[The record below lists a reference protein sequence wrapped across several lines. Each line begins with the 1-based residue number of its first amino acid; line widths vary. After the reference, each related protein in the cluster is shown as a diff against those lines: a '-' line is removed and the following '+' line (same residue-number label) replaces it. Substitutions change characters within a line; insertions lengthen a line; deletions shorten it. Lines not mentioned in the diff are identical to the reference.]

1 MRWKPLLFILLI
13 AGLSGLLILIVGHRH
28 RWLALLKLAY
38 FTGLATILFTP
49 ISFSGTSL
57 YMMPI
62 GIGRVNLTNFSFSNL
77 GFWENVIL
85 TLPLGL
91 LLKRM
96 WPRLS
101 LFGVGFVGLM
111 IGSSI
116 EITQYFLAHH
126 YLINRSSDI
135 NDILANAL
143 GILIGGL
150 VIAGYLRLTAW
161 HRQRVNRRLA
171 S

>member
-1 MRWKPLLFILLI
+1 MRWEPLLLILLM
-13 AGLSGLLILIVGHRH
+13 AGLSGLLILIIGRRP

-38 FTGLATILFTP
+38 FTGLAAILFTP

-57 YMMPI
+57 YIMPI
-62 GIGRVNLTNFSFSNL
+62 GIGRVNLTNLSFSNL
-77 GFWENVIL
+77 GFLENIML

-91 LLKRM
+91 LLK
-96 WPRLS
+96 WTWSRLS
-101 LFGVGFVGLM
+101 LFGVGFMGLM
-111 IGSSI
+111 AGSSI
-116 EITQYFLAHH
+116 EITQYFLSQH

-150 VIAGYLRLTAW
+150 IITSYLQLTTK
-161 HRQRVNRRLA
+161 HRRLV

>member
-1 MRWKPLLFILLI
+1 MRWEPLLLILLM
-13 AGLSGLLILIVGHRH
+13 AGLSGLLILIIGRRP

-57 YMMPI
+57 YIMPI
-62 GIGRVNLTNFSFSNL
+62 GIGRVNLTNLSFSNL
-77 GFWENVIL
+77 GFLENIML

-91 LLKRM
+91 LLK
-96 WPRLS
+96 WTWSRLS
-101 LFGVGFVGLM
+101 LFGVGFMGLM
-111 IGSSI
+111 AGSSI
-116 EITQYFLAHH
+116 EITQYFLSQH

-150 VIAGYLRLTAW
+150 IITSYLQLTTK
-161 HRQRVNRRLA
+161 HRRLV

>member
-1 MRWKPLLFILLI
+1 MRWEPLLLILLM
-13 AGLSGLLILIVGHRH
+13 AGLSGLLILIIGRRP

-38 FTGLATILFTP
+38 LTGLAAILFTP

-57 YMMPI
+57 YIMPI
-62 GIGRVNLTNFSFSNL
+62 GFGRVNLTNLSFSNL
-77 GFWENVIL
+77 GFLENIML

-91 LLKRM
+91 LLK
-96 WPRLS
+96 WTWSRLS
-101 LFGVGFVGLM
+101 LFGVGFMGLM
-111 IGSSI
+111 AGSSI
-116 EITQYFLAHH
+116 EITQYFLSQH

-150 VIAGYLRLTAW
+150 IITSYLQLTTK
-161 HRQRVNRRLA
+161 HRRLV

>member
-1 MRWKPLLFILLI
+1 MRWEPLLLILLM
-13 AGLSGLLILIVGHRH
+13 AGLSGLLILIIGRRP

-57 YMMPI
+57 YIMPI
-62 GIGRVNLTNFSFSNL
+62 GIGRVNLTNLSFNNL
-77 GFWENVIL
+77 GFLENIML

-91 LLKRM
+91 LLK
-96 WPRLS
+96 WTWSRLS
-101 LFGVGFVGLM
+101 LFGVGFMGLM
-111 IGSSI
+111 AGSSI
-116 EITQYFLAHH
+116 EITQYFLSQH

-150 VIAGYLRLTAW
+150 IITSYLQLTTK
-161 HRQRVNRRLA
+161 HRRLV